1 MTTTYRNL
9 ITGEPAQA
17 QPYRRNYFELEVV
30 SQTNGYLFGTSQG
43 DNLCAYATANTFG
56 NAWVDALTHTVIGG
70 SAYVAL
76 QEMQAQPRPVDPG
89 TEPDSPVY
97 SGSFDVTQ
105 SNDDGPADDEGF
117 DPYAGNLDTL
127 LGY

>member
-1 MTTTYRNL
+1 MTDTTYHNL

-17 QPYRRNYFELEVV
+17 RPHINNYFELEVV
-30 SQTNGYLFGTSQG
+30 NKGFGYRFGTAQG
-43 DNLCAYATANTFG
+43 ENLCAYATANTFG

-70 SAYVAL
+70 SAYIAL
-76 QEMQAQPRPVDPG
+76 QEMQAQP
-89 TEPDSPVY
+89 
-97 SGSFDVTQ
+97 FDVTQ

-117 DPYAGNLDTL
+117 EPYAGNLDEL